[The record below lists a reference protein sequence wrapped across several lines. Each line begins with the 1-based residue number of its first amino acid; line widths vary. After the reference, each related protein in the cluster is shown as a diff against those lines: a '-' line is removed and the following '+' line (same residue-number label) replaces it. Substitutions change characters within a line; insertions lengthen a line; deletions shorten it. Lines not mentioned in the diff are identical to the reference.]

1 MGNLELAKYRVQ
13 ETSSHVER
21 TLWILFTI
29 VCQEA
34 KFLADA
40 RFVIEQSMNAKE
52 EIMRMIKEREQKITE
67 GLRDL

>member
-1 MGNLELAKYRVQ
+1 MDNLELAKYRVQ
-13 ETSSHVER
+13 ETSSQVER
-21 TLWILFTI
+21 TLWILFAI

-40 RFVIEQSMNAKE
+40 RFVIEHSTNAKE

-67 GLRDL
+67 GLCNL